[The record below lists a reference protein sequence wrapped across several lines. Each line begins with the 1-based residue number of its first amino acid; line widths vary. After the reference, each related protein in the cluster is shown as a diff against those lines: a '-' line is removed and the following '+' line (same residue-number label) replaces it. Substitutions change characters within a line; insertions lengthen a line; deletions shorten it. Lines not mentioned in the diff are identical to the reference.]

1 MMIPILDA
9 ILEEVL
15 SVSDDP
21 ENPKPSNDPEN
32 PTRTKRDEERNMRAM
47 LCFSVSLASNIG
59 GTATTIGKDNFIDS
73 SIAVFEEAFTHPPP
87 TEN

>member
-15 SVSDDP
+15 STSVADDP
-21 ENPKPSNDPEN
+21 EDPKSKHVLSDSKGSNS
-32 PTRTKRDEERNMRAM
+32 KSDEEKNMRAM

-59 GTATTIGKDNFIDS
+59 GTATTIGTNLNNN
-73 SIAVFEEAFTHPPP
+73 H
-87 TEN
+87 

>member
-21 ENPKPSNDPEN
+21 EDPKPKNEN
-32 PTRTKRDEERNMRAM
+32 KGGGSKKDEEKNMRAM
-47 LCFSVSLASNIG
+47 LCFSVRCQ
-59 GTATTIGKDNFIDS
+59 F
-73 SIAVFEEAFTHPPP
+73 HQR
-87 TEN
+87 